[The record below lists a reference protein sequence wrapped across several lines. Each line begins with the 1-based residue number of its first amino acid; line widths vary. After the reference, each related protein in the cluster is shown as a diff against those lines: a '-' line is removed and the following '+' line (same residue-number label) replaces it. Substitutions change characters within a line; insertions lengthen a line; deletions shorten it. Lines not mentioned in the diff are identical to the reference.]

1 MILGSMLWEKW
12 VKSRLS
18 KFEEIKMEA
27 VGLRPEKEQQTMW
40 LVIWAICSVISLMV
54 WIVLLLAVPEEE
66 ARLPLAICLAV
77 TAVVMGLIIIWIPLF
92 YRSLEYEI
100 CSDCVK
106 MRSGV
111 IWKRRVTVP
120 FPKITNVDVTQGP
133 LQRAFNL
140 GTIHIQTAG
149 AGGAQGARA
158 EIVFTGVRDLEGVKE
173 KIMERVKGY
182 IGSRPEEGK
191 EKVAEV
197 SDSDVQGR
205 MLEELRAIRSILEKK

>member
-1 MILGSMLWEKW
+1 METI
-12 VKSRLS
+12 
-18 KFEEIKMEA
+18 EI
-27 VGLRPEKEQQTMW
+27 RPEKEQQTMW
-40 LVIWAICSVISLMV
+40 LIIWAICFAAEMAL

-66 ARLPLAICLAV
+66 ARLVFAICLAV
-77 TAVVMGLIIIWIPLF
+77 TVVVMGLIMVWIPAF
-92 YRSLEYEI
+92 YRSLGYEI
-100 CSDCVK
+100 CSDSVK
-106 MRSGV
+106 MRKGV

-140 GTIHIQTAG
+140 GTIHVQTAG

-158 EIVFTGVRDLEGVKE
+158 EMIFMGVRDLEGVKE

-182 IGSRPEEGK
+182 ISSRSEEVK

-197 SDSDVQGR
+197 SDSAVLVR
-205 MLEELRAIRSILEKK
+205 MLEELGAIREILEKKQI